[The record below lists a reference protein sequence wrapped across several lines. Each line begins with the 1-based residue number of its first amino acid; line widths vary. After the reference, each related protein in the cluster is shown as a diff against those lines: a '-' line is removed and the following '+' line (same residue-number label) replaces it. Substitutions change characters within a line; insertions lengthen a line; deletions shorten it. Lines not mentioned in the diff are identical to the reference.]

1 MQSASHLQGKK
12 CKKACPTLASVCPTN
27 TKKITAVLLANSALS
42 REPVQRLID
51 LAKKMCIY
59 CIAASVQHACTG
71 LKIIIKMCFLL

>member
-1 MQSASHLQGKK
+1 MQVTCKGRSAKKLALPLPLFALQTE
-12 CKKACPTLASVCPTN
+12 AR
-27 TKKITAVLLANSALS
+27 VLLANSALS

-59 CIAASVQHACTG
+59 CIAASVQHTCTD

>member
-12 CKKACPTLASVCPTN
+12 CKKACPTLASVCPAN

-51 LAKKMCIY
+51 LAKKNVHILY
-59 CIAASVQHACTG
+59 CSICSA
-71 LKIIIKMCFLL
+71 FLH